1 MILLALITLIA
12 LGALVWFV
20 IRKFM
25 SMLFEDDESADIAP
39 SGCCG
44 QHCDYPTCRWS
55 ECAKASQFDEVT
67 VCPHCGSLTEEKFI
81 GDEGATFCT
90 DGCGNLEGYGLIH
103 KFQCKKCYEI
113 VDEEKCNCK

>member
-20 IRKFM
+20 IKKFM
-25 SMLFEDDESADIAP
+25 SMLFEDDESADLAP
-39 SGCCG
+39 
-44 QHCDYPTCRWS
+44 
-55 ECAKASQFDEVT
+55 SQFDEVT

-90 DGCGNLEGYGLIH
+90 DGCGNLEGNGVLH

-113 VDEEKCNCK
+113 VDEEKCD